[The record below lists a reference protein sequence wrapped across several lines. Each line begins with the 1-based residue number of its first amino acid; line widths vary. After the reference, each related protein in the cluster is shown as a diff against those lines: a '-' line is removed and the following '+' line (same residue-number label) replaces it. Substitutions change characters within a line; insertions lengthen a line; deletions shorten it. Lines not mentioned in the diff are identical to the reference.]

1 MRHQT
6 KIKRAK
12 IPAKKVVETEAIFV
26 RGIEKPIKRK
36 LAKLASDRNMTIGAY
51 LNLLIRE
58 QE

>member
-1 MRHQT
+1 MR
-6 KIKRAK
+6 KAK

-36 LAKLASDRNMTIGAY
+36 LAKLASNRNLTVGQY
-51 LNLLIRE
+51 LNLLIKE